1 MFDHPLTFTP
11 LCMERVW
18 GGRRITEEL
27 GRCAGGAAPIGESWE
42 LVDRPEAQSTVARGP
57 HQGRT
62 LHELWTHHR
71 TEIFGNSAPQSDRFP
86 LLVKILDARE
96 TLSVQVHPPAAV
108 ASQLGGEPKTE
119 MWYLLDATPQ
129 AAVYAGFKR
138 GVSRA
143 DFEQALTSGS
153 VESLLHKI
161 PVRPG
166 DAIFIP
172 SGRCHAIAAGCLI
185 VEIQQNSD
193 TTYRVFDWN
202 RVGLDGKPR
211 TLHVDQSLASIDFAD
226 HEPPLSRKEKDGL
239 LADCPQFCVSE
250 LTLDSPHRETGD
262 EAPIFSVLNG
272 SLRAGEFVF
281 NRGDFFVLPMA
292 VRDRTLAPVDGSVRV
307 LRTTFGND

>member
-27 GRCAGGAAPIGESWE
+27 GRCAGGDAPIGESWE
-42 LVDRPEAQSTVARGP
+42 LVDRPEAQSIVARGP

-71 TEIFGNSAPQSDRFP
+71 TEIFGNSAPQTDRFP

-96 TLSVQVHPPAAV
+96 TLSVQVHPPAAI

-138 GVSRA
+138 GVSR
-143 DFEQALTSGS
+143 DKFERALTSGS

-166 DAIFIP
+166 DTIFIP

-211 TLHVDQSLASIDFAD
+211 PLHVDQSLASIDFAD
-226 HEPPLSRKEKDGL
+226 HEPALSRKEEDGSL
-239 LADCPQFCVSE
+239 VDCPEFQVSE
-250 LTLDSPHRETGD
+250 LTVDSPHRETGE
-262 EAPIFSVLNG
+262 EAPIFTVLNG
-272 SLRAGEFVF
+272 SLRSGEFVF
-281 NRGDFFVLPMA
+281 NRGDFFVLPMG
-292 VRDRTLAPVDGSVRV
+292 VRDRTLTPVDGSVRV